1 LLSSP
6 HYLIPVSAGDLG
18 ARDALCYN
26 ACKHGAAAPQ
36 GAFPVGM
43 PDLIDFW
50 SRLNPLEHF
59 GNWLDIIV
67 VALLFWW
74 LLNVIRGTR
83 AVQLLRGVTVLLI
96 ASFLIGELL
105 QLQTLQWL
113 LTNVIQPALIV
124 AIPVLFQPELRRALE
139 TIGRT
144 SEVVTRRSFGAG
156 NGDMAATINIVVRA
170 AAQLS
175 QQQTGALMVIER
187 NTGLQE
193 YADRGVIL
201 DARLS
206 VPLLLN
212 IFFLNSPLHD
222 LAVIIRGNRI
232 LAANAVLPLSENVVG
247 AARYGSRHRA
257 ALGISEVS
265 DAIAVVVSEE
275 TGSIS
280 VATNGRMVRH
290 LSETRL
296 RKLLAELLNVPL
308 DEGA

>member
-1 LLSSP
+1 ML
-6 HYLIPVSAGDLG
+6 
-18 ARDALCYN
+18 
-26 ACKHGAAAPQ
+26 
-36 GAFPVGM
+36 
-43 PDLIDFW
+43 PDLAEFW
-50 SRLNPLEHF
+50 NRLNPFLYP
-59 GNWLDIIV
+59 GNGIDILV

-74 LLNVIRGTR
+74 LLSIIRGTR

-96 ASFLIGELL
+96 AAFALGSVLP
-105 QLQTLQWL
+105 LQTLNWL
-113 LTNVIQPALIV
+113 LENAIRPALIV

-139 TIGRT
+139 TLGRS
-144 SEVVTRRSFGAG
+144 SEVVTRRPFGV
-156 NGDMAATINIVVRA
+156 NHNDMATTITLLVRA
-170 AAQLS
+170 AQQLA

-212 IFFLNSPLHD
+212 IFFPNSPLHD
-222 LAVIIRGNRI
+222 LAVIIRGGRI

-247 AARYGSRHRA
+247 TPRYGSRHRA
-257 ALGISEVS
+257 ALGVSEQS
-265 DAIAVVVSEE
+265 DAIALVVSEE

-290 LSETRL
+290 LSEARL
-296 RKLLAELLNVPL
+296 RKLLAELLNVTLEEP
-308 DEGA
+308 A

>member
-1 LLSSP
+1 
-6 HYLIPVSAGDLG
+6 
-18 ARDALCYN
+18 
-26 ACKHGAAAPQ
+26 
-36 GAFPVGM
+36 M
-43 PDLIDFW
+43 PDLVEFW
-50 SRLNPLEHF
+50 SRLNPFEHP
-59 GNWLDIIV
+59 GNWADILA

-74 LLNVIRGTR
+74 LLGIIRGTR

-96 ASFLIGELL
+96 LAFAVGSLL
-105 QLQTLQWL
+105 PLTTLSWL
-113 LTNVIQPALIV
+113 LENAIRPALFV

-139 TIGRT
+139 TLGRT
-144 SEVVTRRSFGAG
+144 SEVFARRPFG
-156 NGDMAATINIVVRA
+156 NNSNDMATTINVLVRA
-170 AAQLS
+170 AVQLS

-206 VPLLLN
+206 APLLLN
-212 IFFLNSPLHD
+212 VFFPNAPLHD
-222 LAVIIRGNRI
+222 LAVIIRGGRV

-247 AARYGSRHRA
+247 TPRYGSRHRA
-257 ALGISEVS
+257 ALGVSEQS

-290 LSETRL
+290 LNETRL
-296 RKLLAELLNVPL
+296 RKLLADLLNVTLEEP
-308 DEGA
+308 A

>member
-1 LLSSP
+1 
-6 HYLIPVSAGDLG
+6 
-18 ARDALCYN
+18 
-26 ACKHGAAAPQ
+26 
-36 GAFPVGM
+36 M
-43 PDLIDFW
+43 PELADFW
-50 SRLNPLEHF
+50 SRLNPVRHP
-59 GNWLDIIV
+59 GNWIDILL

-74 LLNVIRGTR
+74 LLGVIRGTR

-96 ASFLIGELL
+96 ATFFIGSAL
-105 QLQTLQWL
+105 QLTTLQWL
-113 LTNVIQPALIV
+113 LSNAIRPALFV

-139 TIGRT
+139 TLGRT
-144 SEVVTRRSFGAG
+144 SEVFTRRPFGANG
-156 NGDMAATINIVVRA
+156 NDMATTINVLVRA
-170 AAQLS
+170 TAQLS

-212 IFFLNSPLHD
+212 IFFINSPLHD
-222 LAVIIRGNRI
+222 LAVIIRGGRI

-247 AARYGSRHRA
+247 TPRYGSRHRA
-257 ALGISEVS
+257 ALGVSEQS

-290 LSETRL
+290 LSEARL
-296 RKLLAELLNVPL
+296 RKLLAELLNVTLEEP
-308 DEGA
+308 A

>member
-1 LLSSP
+1 ML
-6 HYLIPVSAGDLG
+6 
-18 ARDALCYN
+18 
-26 ACKHGAAAPQ
+26 
-36 GAFPVGM
+36 
-43 PDLIDFW
+43 PDFADFW
-50 SRLNPLEHF
+50 SRLNPLQYP
-59 GNWLDIIV
+59 GNWLDIFI

-74 LLNVIRGTR
+74 LLGIIRGTR

-96 ASFLIGELL
+96 FAFAVGSLL
-105 QLQTLQWL
+105 QLTTLNWL
-113 LTNVIQPALIV
+113 LENAIRPALFV

-139 TIGRT
+139 TLGRS
-144 SEVVTRRSFGAG
+144 SEVLTRRPFS
-156 NGDMAATINIVVRA
+156 NNNDMAATINVLVRA
-170 AAQLS
+170 TAQLA

-206 VPLLLN
+206 APLLLN

-222 LAVIIRGNRI
+222 LAVIVRGGRI

-247 AARYGSRHRA
+247 TPRYGSRHRA
-257 ALGISEVS
+257 ALGVSEQS

-275 TGSIS
+275 TGAIS

-290 LSETRL
+290 LSEARL
-296 RKLLAELLNVPL
+296 RKLLADLLNVTL
-308 DEGA
+308 EEAT

>member
-1 LLSSP
+1 ML
-6 HYLIPVSAGDLG
+6 
-18 ARDALCYN
+18 
-26 ACKHGAAAPQ
+26 
-36 GAFPVGM
+36 
-43 PDLIDFW
+43 PDLAEFW
-50 SRLNPLEHF
+50 SRLNPLQYP
-59 GNWLDIIV
+59 GNWLDIFI

-74 LLNVIRGTR
+74 LLGIIRGTR

-96 ASFLIGELL
+96 IAFAVGSLL
-105 QLQTLQWL
+105 PLTTLNWL
-113 LTNVIQPALIV
+113 LENAVRPALFV

-139 TIGRT
+139 TLGRS
-144 SEVVTRRSFGAG
+144 SEVLTRRPFSS
-156 NGDMAATINIVVRA
+156 NNDMATTINVLVRA
-170 AAQLS
+170 TAQLS

-222 LAVIIRGNRI
+222 LAVIIRGGRI
-232 LAANAVLPLSENVVG
+232 LAANAVLPLSENVG
-247 AARYGSRHRA
+247 TPRYGSRHRA
-257 ALGISEVS
+257 GLGVSEQS
-265 DAIAVVVSEE
+265 DAIAVIVSEE

-290 LSETRL
+290 LTEARL
-296 RKLLAELLNVPL
+296 RKLLADLLNVTL
-308 DEGA
+308 EEIA

>member
-1 LLSSP
+1 
-6 HYLIPVSAGDLG
+6 
-18 ARDALCYN
+18 
-26 ACKHGAAAPQ
+26 
-36 GAFPVGM
+36 M
-43 PDLIDFW
+43 PDLDEFW
-50 SRLNPLEHF
+50 SRLNPF
-59 GNWLDIIV
+59 QYPGNGLDIII
-67 VALLFWW
+67 VALIFWW
-74 LLNVIRGTR
+74 LLGIIRGTR

-96 ASFLIGELL
+96 ATFAIGSVL
-105 QLQTLQWL
+105 QLQTVEWL
-113 LTNVIQPALIV
+113 LSNAIRPALFV

-139 TIGRT
+139 TLGRT
-144 SEVVTRRSFGAG
+144 GEAFTRRPFGT
-156 NGDMAATINIVVRA
+156 NHSDIATTITILVRA

-201 DARLS
+201 DARVS

-212 IFFLNSPLHD
+212 IFFVNSPLHD
-222 LAVIIRGNRI
+222 LAVIIRGGRI
-232 LAANAVLPLSENVVG
+232 VAANAVLPLSENVG
-247 AARYGSRHRA
+247 TPGYGSRHRA
-257 ALGISEVS
+257 ALGVSEQS

-296 RKLLAELLNVPL
+296 RKLLAELLNVTL
-308 DEGA
+308 EETA